1 MASAWRIVRASRA
14 ETAFT
19 GEGPW
24 RYGGRWNSPGARV
37 VYVSEH
43 QSTAALEVFANRV
56 PFVLQEKY
64 KAFGLE
70 WPDNLTEIFLVKKL
84 PANWRVFPPPAETK
98 SATAGFKSGAPPG
111 WLCQAPLA
119 PLIEISSSIL
129 SIRISNAS
137 VLHRRSISSSIHAS
151 TAADQRPLRTDC
163 DCLCL
168 KSSIENLKAY
178 HELAKRIEWIKRPL
192 SQVAD
197 LENKIVRIGSHRKR
211 HGR

>member
-70 WPDNLTEIFLVKKL
+70 WPDNLTEIFPAKKL
-84 PANWRVFPPPAETK
+84 PANWRAFPPPAETK
-98 SATAGFKSGAPPG
+98 
-111 WLCQAPLA
+111 
-119 PLIEISSSIL
+119 EIGD
-129 SIRISNAS
+129 RW
-137 VLHRRSISSSIHAS
+137 VQERRSAVLALPSAISPA
-151 TAADQRPLRTDC
+151 
-163 DCLCL
+163 
-168 KSSIENLKAY
+168 
-178 HELAKRIEWIKRPL
+178 
-192 SQVAD
+192 
-197 LENKIVRIGSHRKR
+197 
-211 HGR
+211 